1 MTGTKSLLILA
12 NWKMQL
18 NNAESL
24 ALFKEIDEE
33 LKGLKN
39 TEGMGVIICP
49 SFTALPEIAKLIPET
64 KIKLGAQDVFWEQV
78 GVYTGEVS
86 PEMLKECNCQYVLVG
101 HSDRRTYLKE
111 TDEMVHLKIKATL
124 ASLLSPVI
132 CVGETFKE
140 RQLGRKDYVVIRQ
153 VTQALSGIDLIL
165 DSTQLIIAYE
175 PVWVIG
181 SGQAIDSEEAEYM
194 HQVIKQSLID
204 LYPMKIVENCFRIIY
219 GGSINSQI
227 VKSFLVQPHI
237 DGVLVGGASLNK
249 EEFIGIIKEA
259 IKVQKFK

>member
-1 MTGTKSLLILA
+1 MGESKNPFVLA

-18 NNAESL
+18 NNTESVG
-24 ALFKEIDEE
+24 LFKEIKDEFNR
-33 LKGLKN
+33 LKDVAN
-39 TEGMGVIICP
+39 IEVAICP
-49 SFTALPEIAKLIPET
+49 SFTALPDIFKLANDS
-64 KIKLGAQDVFWEQV
+64 KIKLGAQNVFWEQV
-78 GVYTGEVS
+78 GAYTGEIS
-86 PEMLKECNCQYVLVG
+86 PEMLKEFGCQYVIIG
-101 HSDRRTYLKE
+101 HSDRRAYLKE
-111 TDEMVHLKIKATL
+111 TDEMVHLKVKAAL
-124 ASLLSPVI
+124 NGLLYPII

-153 VTQALSGIDLIL
+153 VTQALSGIDIIL

-194 HQVIKQSLID
+194 HQVIRQALID
-204 LYPMKIVENCFRIIY
+204 LYPMKVVEKCFRIIY

-249 EEFIGIIKEA
+249 DEFIDIIKEVS
-259 IKVQKFK
+259 KVNKLK

>member
-1 MTGTKSLLILA
+1 MPTPKNSLILA

-18 NNAESL
+18 NNTESL
-24 ALFKEIDEE
+24 GLFKE
-33 LKGLKN
+33 LKEKIKELKN
-39 TEGMGVIICP
+39 TESVEVVVCP
-49 SFTALPEIAKLIPET
+49 SFTALPDIAKIATDT
-64 KIKLGAQDVFWEQV
+64 KLKLGAQDVFWEQV
-78 GVYTGEVS
+78 GAYTGEIS
-86 PEMLKECNCQYVLVG
+86 PEMLKECGCTYVIIG

-111 TDEMVHLKIKATL
+111 TDEMVHLKIRAAL
-124 ASLLSPVI
+124 NSLLYPII

-165 DSTQLIIAYE
+165 DSTQLVIAYE

-194 HQVIKQSLID
+194 HQVIKQALFD
-204 LYPMKIVENCFRIIY
+204 LYPVKIVENCFRIIY

-227 VKSFLVQPHI
+227 VKSFMVQPHI

-259 IKVQKFK
+259 IKVNVFK

>member
-1 MTGTKSLLILA
+1 MSTLKNSFILA

-18 NNAESL
+18 NNVEGL
-24 ALFKEIDEE
+24 NLF
-33 LKGLKN
+33 KGLKEETKKLKN
-39 TEGMGVIICP
+39 AENVEIVVCP
-49 SFTALPEIAKLIPET
+49 SFTALPDIAQIAIDT
-64 KIKLGAQDVFWEQV
+64 KIKLGAQNVFWEQI
-78 GVYTGEVS
+78 GAYTGEIS
-86 PEMLKECNCQYVLVG
+86 PEMLKECNCKYVIIG
-101 HSDRRTYLKE
+101 HSDRRIYLKE
-111 TDEMVHLKIKATL
+111 TDEMVHLKIKAAL
-124 ASLLSPVI
+124 NSLLYPII

-194 HQVIKQSLID
+194 HQVIKQALFD
-204 LYPMKIVENCFRIIY
+204 LYPVKIVENCFRIIY
-219 GGSINSQI
+219 GGSINSRI
-227 VKSFLVQPHI
+227 VKSFMVQPHI

-249 EEFIGIIKEA
+249 EEFIGIIKEVVK
-259 IKVQKFK
+259 INVFK